1 MFVLLKEKQ
10 HIFNAFKNCLD
21 DEWLTDWYGYKQPL
35 VPVVKAQTPEKVSFE
50 EELQEFYKLAQIK
63 KLNKI
68 KSSQVS

>member
-1 MFVLLKEKQ
+1 V
-10 HIFNAFKNCLD
+10 
-21 DEWLTDWYGYKQPL
+21 PL
-35 VPVVKAQTPEKVSFE
+35 VKAQTPEKVSFE